1 MCNKART
8 TVSLG
13 LFGLRSFA
21 FAPAA
26 IIAIAVT
33 NSPAVIRIGAGKIHT
48 GSPPSETINASTAK
62 GRVRHFRAINQRE
75 VHKQRKSFAKK
86 LGNYD
91 SGFSKLALA
100 SPYADDSWRRL
111 RLCFPNRLQEEP
123 LEVGRGAPFL
133 S

>member
-1 MCNKART
+1 MCNKAWT
-8 TVSLG
+8 TASLG

-33 NSPAVIRIGAGKIHT
+33 NSLAVIRIGAGKIHT

-62 GRVRHFRAINQRE
+62 GRDIFAQSISV
-75 VHKQRKSFAKK
+75 KSTQRKSFAKK

-111 RLCFPNRLQEEP
+111 RLWFLNRLQEEP